1 MDGCAHFDVP
11 TARLVL
17 TSHRRRLVQ
26 CR

>member
-11 TARLVL
+11 AASLVL